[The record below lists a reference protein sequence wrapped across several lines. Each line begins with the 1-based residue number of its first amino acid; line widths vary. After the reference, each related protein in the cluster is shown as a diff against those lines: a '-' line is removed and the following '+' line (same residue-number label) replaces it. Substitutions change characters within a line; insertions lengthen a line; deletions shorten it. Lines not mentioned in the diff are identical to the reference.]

1 MDHFVDLTQIRQLT
15 QSDSII
21 LILYVDDNKKP
32 QNGLLKASRPPPRG
46 RTLTPDG
53 PEERNIGVTV
63 GLFEM
68 GVSHLENS
76 PWAPPKASKNP
87 PRDPPHYGGEPLK
100 IREF

>member
-1 MDHFVDLTQIRQLT
+1 MLWFSDLGTAARAEMLIRLAT
-15 QSDSII
+15 
-21 LILYVDDNKKP
+21 VT
-32 QNGLLKASRPPPRG
+32 
-46 RTLTPDG
+46 TLT
-53 PEERNIGVTV
+53 ILGVTV

-100 IREF
+100 I